1 MKSLRIFSLAAVFAI
16 LAFADATGT
25 WKASIETPNGAME
38 NTFTLK
44 GDYGKG
50 VTLEDVGLTIDDLK

>member
-1 MKSLRIFSLAAVFAI
+1 MPDGFVVPKGFKATDGIFNCDPA
-16 LAFADATGT
+16 
-25 WKASIETPNGAME
+25 

-50 VTLEDVGLTIDDLK
+50 VTLKDVGLTIDDLK